1 MPLTSVPAIYDGER
15 IQLLEDAPVDGP
27 YRVLVTFVG
36 PVEDP
41 QSELDTLIASFGA
54 WQDDRP
60 IASTLAD
67 IYDARR
73 SRRDPPNL

>member
-1 MPLTSVPAIYDGER
+1 MPLTSVPAIYDGEHV
-15 IQLLEDAPVDGP
+15 QLLEDAPVDGP

-36 PVEDP
+36 PVEEP
-41 QSELDTLIASFGA
+41 KAERNTLLDSFGA

-60 IASTLAD
+60 ISSTLAD

-73 SRRDPPNL
+73 SRSDPPSL